1 MTVKASKTDNLP
13 QILLYAIFAWFL
25 KPLLGI
31 TIEGKDKISIKKP
44 VLIIANHRS
53 KLDPFIILSAMG
65 WKNFLKF
72 YPWRF
77 PLAKSLAEKW
87 WIKWPSWYI
96 GCYQIE
102 GRGDLDKSLE
112 ETFRAIDKEYSIVF
126 FPEGK
131 MTLKDEISK
140 TKKGIGHIC
149 LKRDVYLLPVKID
162 HVGFT
167 KRTRRGKITR
177 SSITFGNMIDSKF
190 IRENNEPENLHEV
203 IMDRINEIN
212 SSQRMTSQNPIHQ
225 DSSFEIQAK

>member
-1 MTVKASKTDNLP
+1 MTFKASKTDNLP
-13 QILLYAIFAWFL
+13 QILLYAIFAWPL

-31 TIEGKDKISIKKP
+31 AVEGKDKISIKKP

-53 KLDPFIILSAMG
+53 KLDPFIILSALG

-112 ETFRAIDKEYSIVF
+112 ETFKAIDKGYSIIF
-126 FPEGK
+126 FPQGK
-131 MTLKDEISK
+131 MILKDEISR
-140 TKKGIGHIC
+140 TKRGIGHIC
-149 LKRDVYLLPVKID
+149 LKRDVHILPVKIN

-167 KRTRRGKITR
+167 KRTKRGKITR
-177 SSITFGNMIDSKF
+177 SSITFGNMIDSEL
-190 IRENNEPENLHEV
+190 IRKNNKPEDLHEV
-203 IMDRINEIN
+203 LMDKINEIN
-212 SSQRMTSQNPIHQ
+212 SSQEMTSLNLNQQ
-225 DSSFEIQAK
+225 KSSLEIQAK

>member
-1 MTVKASKTDNLP
+1 MGVKASKIDNLP
-13 QILLYAIFAWFL
+13 QIFLYAIFAWFL

-31 TIEGKDKISIKKP
+31 TVEGKEKISAKKP
-44 VLIIANHRS
+44 VLIVANHRS

-96 GCYQIE
+96 GCYQIT

-112 ETFRAIDKEYSIVF
+112 ETFKAIDKGYSIIF
-126 FPEGK
+126 FPQGK
-131 MTLKDEISK
+131 MILKDEISK
-140 TKKGIGHIC
+140 TKRGIGHIC
-149 LKRDVYLLPVKID
+149 LKRDIYLLPVKID

-167 KRTRRGKITR
+167 RRTKRGKITR
-177 SSITFGNMIDSKF
+177 SNITFGDMIESRF
-190 IRENNEPENLHEV
+190 IRENNDPEELHEV
-203 IMDRINEIN
+203 VMNNINETN
-212 SSQRMTSQNPIHQ
+212 LSQVITSLNPTRQNH
-225 DSSFEIQAK
+225 SLEIQAK